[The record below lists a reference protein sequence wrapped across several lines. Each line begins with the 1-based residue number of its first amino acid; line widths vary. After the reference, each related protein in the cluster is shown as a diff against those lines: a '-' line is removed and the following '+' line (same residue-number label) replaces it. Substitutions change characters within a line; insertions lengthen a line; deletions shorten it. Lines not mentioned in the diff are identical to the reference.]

1 MELGWPEGEEHYA
14 KLAVNSQVGLF
25 ARNLELIYSMK
36 TSNHEVDGEG
46 CSWRQ
51 TFTDA
56 AGRTHW
62 DHIFV
67 TELLSNSSY
76 RPVHDFIMGA
86 EYVAVARIRQ
96 ALADV
101 PRRRYLKCIKTDWV
115 VLQDVPKKY
124 RPAVERL
131 LQMSH
136 RDGTPVYRYEEVAGL
151 RGQYRE
157 PSRAWKRS
165 RSERRRRGVEWRTL

>member
-1 MELGWPEGEEHYA
+1 M
-14 KLAVNSQVGLF
+14 
-25 ARNLELIYSMK
+25 IYSMK
-36 TSNHEVDGEG
+36 TSNHQVDGEG

-51 TFTDA
+51 AFTDS

-62 DHIFV
+62 DHVFV

-76 RPVHDFIMGA
+76 RPIHDYIMGA

-96 ALADV
+96 ALAEV
-101 PRRRYLKCIKTDWV
+101 PRRYLKCIKTDCLV
-115 VLQDVPKKY
+115 MQDVPKKY

-136 RDGTPVYRYEEVAGL
+136 RDGTPVYRYEEVTGL
-151 RGQYRE
+151 KGQYRE
-157 PSRAWKRS
+157 PSMEAEPIRAKPP
-165 RSERRRRGVEWRTL
+165 

>member
-1 MELGWPEGEEHYA
+1 M
-14 KLAVNSQVGLF
+14 
-25 ARNLELIYSMK
+25 
-36 TSNHEVDGEG
+36 
-46 CSWRQ
+46 
-51 TFTDA
+51 
-56 AGRTHW
+56 
-62 DHIFV
+62 

-101 PRRRYLKCIKTDWV
+101 PRRYLKCIKTDCLV
-115 VLQDVPKKY
+115 MQDVPKKH

-136 RDGTPVYRYEEVAGL
+136 RACGMPVQL
-151 RGQYRE
+151 
-157 PSRAWKRS
+157 
-165 RSERRRRGVEWRTL
+165 

>member
-1 MELGWPEGEEHYA
+1 M
-14 KLAVNSQVGLF
+14 
-25 ARNLELIYSMK
+25 
-36 TSNHEVDGEG
+36 
-46 CSWRQ
+46 
-51 TFTDA
+51 
-56 AGRTHW
+56 
-62 DHIFV
+62 

-101 PRRRYLKCIKTDWV
+101 PRRYLKCIKTDCLV
-115 VLQDVPKKY
+115 MQDVPKKH

-136 RDGTPVYRYEEVAGL
+136 RDGTPVYRYEEVAGAE
-151 RGQYRE
+151 GAISGAQHGSGAD
-157 PSRAWKRS
+157 PS
-165 RSERRRRGVEWRTL
+165 EDRRGAEWRTL